1 MGSLRRADVLA
12 DIELESGKFCLKGF
26 PIIISLP
33 DYDLRYF
40 KNGIFLNVVINV
52 LNWDIF
58 VHDVDLLKKCY
69 LL

>member
-52 LNWDIF
+52 LN
-58 VHDVDLLKKCY
+58 
-69 LL
+69 